1 MLTAKD
7 LSPYVDKLNA
17 AFRQLVEN
25 EEASSRKEPSMPEIL
40 LPGEST
46 PNKLSPAN
54 STTNSTALM
63 YHQCRHKVS
72 EASEALQEA
81 LSEKDAVW
89 PRSTPDY
96 KRIAEDTTR
105 ALDAVTRM
113 LKADMY
119 LLRSVNMIPAAEVE
133 ERTNLLRSLL
143 IDAREKFG
151 LPPSTIL
158 SIEGGLS
165 SSPPSGTPLHQPP
178 VVPRLFG
185 QKPVQFHGSR
195 IATDNDDDTSGD
207 TSARVLMLGKGSHAA
222 PAAERS
228 APAIDPSELY
238 DARLMFPG
246 CEWRSTEPDD
256 QCEQLRQVVAQLSVE
271 KEQLAGQVEELTSQ
285 LESTKRLLVV
295 DADTALKAH
304 EQVEADMRTLSSAL
318 GIPYGVDPADIP
330 APIEEPPAAI
340 EEPPAA
346 PASPSKSVASEG
358 VQVDIPAEESATPQ
372 RPATTGTPRSHLNA
386 SALSPIRSF
395 SPNQSRVANEPVDT
409 PSNRYQRLERLYVD
423 VYKGR
428 GMEMVWNAVDTIYRC
443 EYDGKLADATPDE
456 QAEMYTRFQGDFERE
471 VSSVINNQQ
480 AFSDMVQGVTPL
492 RSDYVANC
500 LSHRVKANS
509 GVVTLLSHFKS
520 DRAVRELSLQGN
532 YIGDNGVL
540 PLLPVLARMHNLT
553 DVNLANNGIRND
565 GVRHLCRAL
574 ASHPSVC
581 RVDLSHNAIARAGGK
596 DILSLVNTCSR
607 IIAVELEGTSM
618 DPALRTRIQERAAA
632 NADSK

>member
-1 MLTAKD
+1 
-7 LSPYVDKLNA
+7 
-17 AFRQLVEN
+17 
-25 EEASSRKEPSMPEIL
+25 MPEIL

-46 PNKLSPAN
+46 PNKLSPA
-54 STTNSTALM
+54 NSTALM

-81 LSEKDAVW
+81 LGEKDAVW

-143 IDAREKFG
+143 VDAREKFG

-158 SIEGGLS
+158 SIEGGLT
-165 SSPPSGTPLHQPP
+165 SSPPSGTPLYQPP

-207 TSARVLMLGKGSHAA
+207 TSARVLMLGKGNHAA
-222 PAAERS
+222 PAAERA

-246 CEWRSTEPDD
+246 CEWRSTETDD
-256 QCEQLRQVVAQLSVE
+256 QCEQLRQQVSHLNEE
-271 KEQLAGQVEELTSQ
+271 KEQLSVQVDELTAQ
-285 LESTKRLLVV
+285 LESTKRLL
-295 DADTALKAH
+295 DADTDTALKAH

-318 GIPYGVDPADIP
+318 GIPYGVDPSDIP
-330 APIEEPPAAI
+330 ADIEEPPAAVSVS
-340 EEPPAA
+340 PA
-346 PASPSKSVASEG
+346 KSVASEG
-358 VQVDIPAEESATPQ
+358 VQVDIPAEESTPQ

-395 SPNQSRVANEPVDT
+395 SPNQSAAINEPVDT

-428 GMEMVWNAVDTIYRC
+428 GMEMVWNAVDTVYRC

-456 QAEMYTRFQGDFERE
+456 QAEMYTRFQGDFDRE

-553 DVNLANNGIRND
+553 DINLANNGIRND

-581 RVDLSHNAIARAGGK
+581 RIDLSHNAIARAGGK

-607 IIAVELEGTSM
+607 IIAVDLEGTSM
-618 DPALRTRIQERAAA
+618 DAALRTRIQERAAA